1 VPQLT
6 IQQAYDFAIAAGF
19 NHETAITLVGIGFAE
34 SSLETQ
40 GPDNIN
46 PANAGYP
53 ESRDRGWLQ
62 INDFWHKEVTDDCAY
77 DPECAAKAAYVISN
91 HGSSFWPWRTFQLGM
106 HGAYLTEI
114 RAVVD
119 PTPVGGLTVSIEVP
133 QTWVT
138 DVSTKLGIVDP
149 FAAPEP
155 TGAKTYIIESGDTL
169 SGIAQKLHGDSNAWP
184 ELYALNKVTIG
195 DNPDLIEVG
204 ATLTLPEGW

>member
-1 VPQLT
+1 LPQLT

-19 NHETAITLVGIGFAE
+19 SHETAITLVGIGMAE

-40 GPDNIN
+40 GSDGIN

-91 HGSSFWPWRTFQLGM
+91 HGTSFWPWRTFQLGF
-106 HGAYLTEI
+106 HGRYLKEI
-114 RAVVD
+114 RDVVE
-119 PTPVGGLTVSIEVP
+119 PTPEGAQTVTIEVSK
-133 QTWVT
+133 QWVT
-138 DVSTKLGIVDP
+138 DVSTKLGIPDP
-149 FAAPEP
+149 FAAPAP
-155 TGAKTYIIESGDTL
+155 TGAKTYIIESGDSL
-169 SGIAQKLHGDSNAWP
+169 SGIAQKLHGNSEDWHA
-184 ELYALNKVTIG
+184 LYDLNKAVIG

-204 ATLTLPEGW
+204 VTLTLPEGW